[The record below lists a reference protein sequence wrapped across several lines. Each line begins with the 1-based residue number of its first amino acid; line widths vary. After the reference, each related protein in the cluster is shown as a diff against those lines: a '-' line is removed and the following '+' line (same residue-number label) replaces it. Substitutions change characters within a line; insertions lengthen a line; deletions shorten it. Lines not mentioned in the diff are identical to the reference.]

1 MKKTIILRVFF
12 LFALVANVLF
22 AHAQAYEYVCKKEGD
37 FWTCGLKNL
46 IELQDDLGIT
56 FELRGRKGYL
66 WKIYWRIYD
75 RRESGRQFRG
85 DAEMNENSKVVVY
98 LENGLSLT
106 FTKCLSLPDYSSFLY
121 MTDAIEF
128 LNGKQFLFN
137 DSQRQTFAMSLLRL
151 YNITKVSFDGKAINT
166 PKMRSAETFN
176 AMCKTLIAKTGDQEQ
191 FGKEKI
197 KDSEVE
203 DVVRNMTVESSSSS
217 FTDEDYEAA
226 MRKWAEEQEREA
238 QANKRAGEKYL
249 AEYAKQP
256 NVRKLSS
263 GVLYKVIKAGTG
275 RKPLLTSTIIINY
288 KGNTIDGVDLGDTFK
303 NRDPMTTRANIT
315 ISGFAD
321 ALQQMPVGSIWEIVI
336 PYDKAYGE
344 KGTGKIKP
352 YSALIFKVELLN
364 IEEY

>member
-1 MKKTIILRVFF
+1 MKKTVILRVLF
-12 LFALVANVLF
+12 LFALAANVLF

-56 FELRGRKGYL
+56 FELRGRKDNL

-98 LENGLSLT
+98 LENGISFT
-106 FTKCLSLPDYSSFLY
+106 FRDCFSLPDYSSFLY
-121 MTDAIEF
+121 MSDAVDWV
-128 LNGKQFLFN
+128 NMMS
-137 DSQRQTFAMSLLRL
+137 DSQGQSLAMAFLRS
-151 YNITKVSFDGKAINT
+151 YNITKISFDGKTIYT
-166 PKMRSAETFN
+166 PKMRSAETFE
-176 AMCKTLIAKTGDQEQ
+176 AMAQDLQTKTGDPYLCGGEKVNKTTLDEY
-191 FGKEKI
+191 GNELISEMRIASESKE
-197 KDSEVE
+197 
-203 DVVRNMTVESSSSS
+203 
-217 FTDEDYEAA
+217 
-226 MRKWAEEQEREA
+226 
-238 QANKRAGEKYL
+238 AGEKYM
-249 AEYAKQP
+249 ANYAKQP

-275 RKPLLTSTIIINY
+275 RKPLLTSTIKINY

>member
-1 MKKTIILRVFF
+1 MKKTIVQRIIILLVF
-12 LFALVANVLF
+12 AANVLF

-46 IELQDDLGIT
+46 IELQEDLGIT

-66 WKIYWRIYD
+66 WKLYWRIYD
-75 RRESGRQFRG
+75 RRNTGRQFDT
-85 DAEMNENSKVVVY
+85 DANTNEHSQVVVY
-98 LENGLSLT
+98 LENGISFT
-106 FTKCLSLPDYSSFLY
+106 FRDCFSLPDYSSFLY
-121 MTDAIEF
+121 MSDAVDWV
-128 LNGKQFLFN
+128 NMMS
-137 DSQRQTFAMSLLRL
+137 DSQGQSLAMAFLRS
-151 YNITKVSFDGKAINT
+151 YNITKISFDGKTIYT
-166 PKMRSAETFN
+166 PKMRSAETFE
-176 AMCKTLIAKTGDQEQ
+176 AMAQDLQTKTGDPYLCGGEKVNKTALDEY
-191 FGKEKI
+191 GNELISEMRIASESKE
-197 KDSEVE
+197 
-203 DVVRNMTVESSSSS
+203 
-217 FTDEDYEAA
+217 
-226 MRKWAEEQEREA
+226 
-238 QANKRAGEKYL
+238 AGEKYM
-249 AEYAKQP
+249 ANYAKQP

-263 GVLYKVIKAGTG
+263 GVLYKVIKAGSG
-275 RKPLLTSTIIINY
+275 RKPLLTSTIKINY

>member
-1 MKKTIILRVFF
+1 MKKTIVQRIIILLVFT
-12 LFALVANVLF
+12 ANVFF

-46 IELQDDLGIT
+46 IELQEDLGIT

-66 WKIYWRIYD
+66 WKLYWRIYD
-75 RRESGRQFRG
+75 RRNTGRQFDT
-85 DAEMNENSKVVVY
+85 DANTNEHSQVVVY
-98 LENGLSLT
+98 LENGISFT
-106 FTKCLSLPDYSSFLY
+106 FRDCFSLPDYSSFLY
-121 MTDAIEF
+121 MSDAVDWV
-128 LNGKQFLFN
+128 NMMS
-137 DSQRQTFAMSLLRL
+137 DSQGQSLAMAFLRS
-151 YNITKVSFDGKAINT
+151 YNITKISFDGKTIYT
-166 PKMRSAETFN
+166 PKMRSAETFE
-176 AMCKTLIAKTGDQEQ
+176 AMAQDLQTKTGDPYLCGGEKVNKTALDEY
-191 FGKEKI
+191 GNELINEMRIASESKE
-197 KDSEVE
+197 
-203 DVVRNMTVESSSSS
+203 
-217 FTDEDYEAA
+217 
-226 MRKWAEEQEREA
+226 
-238 QANKRAGEKYL
+238 AGEKYM
-249 AEYAKQP
+249 ANYAKQP

-275 RKPLLTSTIIINY
+275 RKPLLTSTIKINY

-303 NRDPMTTRANIT
+303 SREPMTTRANIT

-364 IEEY
+364 IEAH